1 MIRVRTLTLENRKK
15 IELMWGN
22 KESPVKIAAELGI
35 SPCTVDTELKRRQ
48 CLKAGV
54 DMTLDKNLRPAYSAE
69 RGGPYTKEICGT
81 VVAVQ
86 KNVLIKGARG
96 MSNLEKT
103 TASPGGAGRVSGFS
117 HHFSGSFEGSPVF
130 PSAFLFHDEG

>member
-1 MIRVRTLTLENRKK
+1 MRTLTLENRKK

-22 KESPVKIAAELGI
+22 KESPVKIAAE
-35 SPCTVDTELKRRQ
+35 VDTELKRRQ

-86 KNVLIKGARG
+86 KNVPIIRSARYEQ
-96 MSNLEKT
+96 SREDHDVARRRR
-103 TASPGGAGRVSGFS
+103 ASFWLL
-117 HHFSGSFEGSPVF
+117 SP
-130 PSAFLFHDEG
+130 FLRLF